1 MAGKDAAGTTRVEY
15 DRRAPDYHRAR
26 DLPLDALEPLRRALA
41 AYLTSHSSPVL
52 DVGAGTGH
60 FARAFAEWFAVDV
73 VGIEPSAGM
82 REEARRLN
90 AHRRVY
96 YVAGRAEALPVRG
109 GSCAAAWLSTVIHHV
124 ADLRACARELRR
136 ALVPGGPVLIRS
148 AFPDRL
154 DRITLFRYFPEARRV
169 AEAFPSIECAES
181 AFRSAGF
188 ALEHVEDIP
197 QVSAPSHEEML
208 RRVRAHGRADSTLAG
223 LSAEEF
229 GRGVRALESAVAAR
243 EPSGAVVDHLTLLV
257 MR

>member
-1 MAGKDAAGTTRVEY
+1 MAAKDTTAGTRVEY
-15 DRRAPDYHRAR
+15 DRRAADYHRAR
-26 DLPLDALEPLRRALA
+26 DLPVDALEPLRRGVA
-41 AYLTSHSSPVL
+41 AYLTSSPVL
-52 DVGAGTGH
+52 DVGAGTGA
-60 FARAFAEWFAVDV
+60 FARAFADWFAIDV

-82 REEARRLN
+82 RHEACRLN
-90 AHRRVY
+90 AHRRVF
-96 YVAGRAEALPVRG
+96 YVAGRAEALPVKTGR
-109 GSCAAAWLSTVIHHV
+109 CAAAWLSTVVHHL

-169 AEAFPSIECAES
+169 AEAFPSIERIES

-197 QVSAPSHEEML
+197 QVSAPSLEEAL
-208 RRVRAHGRADSTLAG
+208 RRVRAQRHADSTLAG
-223 LSAEEF
+223 LSQEEF
-229 GRGVRALESAVAAR
+229 GRGVRALERAVAAR
-243 EPSGAVVDHLTLLV
+243 ELSGPVVDHLTLLV